1 MRNMRVLTV
10 YAHPNPK
17 SFCHAI
23 LEQFTKGLE
32 DAGHTSEI
40 VDLYA
45 IGFDPVVRS
54 RDGPNWIDENVPA
67 ELLDKWNLKQQVLD
81 SSGGA
86 IQRLL
91 VSRWL
96 RNKKP
101 QDIVKMIREH
111 RPKEILVQQEKVAQA
126 QGLAF
131 ISPVWFVGFPAILKG
146 WIERVWTLGFAFSMR
161 PEGWKGDIGGR
172 VPLLKHEK
180 ALIINTTLFNEES
193 YKAGLGDAMK
203 KLIDEFAFRF
213 PGIKNVE
220 HEYFYAV
227 HGADDQT
234 MQSYLQRAYQLGKE
248 FAR

>member
-1 MRNMRVLTV
+1 MRVLTV

-220 HEYFYAV
+220 HAYFYAV